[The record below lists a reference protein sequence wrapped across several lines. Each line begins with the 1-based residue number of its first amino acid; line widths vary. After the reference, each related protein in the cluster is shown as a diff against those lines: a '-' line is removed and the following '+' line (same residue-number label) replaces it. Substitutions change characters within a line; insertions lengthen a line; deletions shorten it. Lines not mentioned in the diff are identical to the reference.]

1 MSATPSSAAPAAVSA
16 FLKGVERRGLV
27 LAELQSGSAPLA
39 EKALIAALRAFRT
52 QAATLPMAAWPD
64 RFWRLLAAM
73 PQLRQPGDQVPK
85 VAGFEALHDTS
96 GPRLALLLRLVAG
109 LEEDAAAAAMSTTL
123 QGYRIALSE
132 GCPRDAEGEPDAEGW
147 RALAEAIQQRLRNL
161 DAATLQRLEQLREV
175 AIVGREPTVAPVTAK
190 PASTPSSKPKA
201 DKRPGRRGFRW
212 SWVAAL
218 LLLAGAAAIVAGY
231 YLRSDAPARPQTTPQ
246 ARAEGISLIS
256 QDPPTP
262 AEPLGDA
269 PAPQPGPP
277 SPTDARLLADTQGRA
292 LAERADLL
300 AWYAAGAIDAT
311 PPQDQAPDATAPETE
326 EDRSDA
332 AL

>member
-1 MSATPSSAAPAAVSA
+1 MSATPSSVAPAAVSA

-27 LAELQSGSAPLA
+27 LAELQSGSAALA

-85 VAGFEALHDTS
+85 VPGFQALHDAS

-147 RALAEAIQQRLRNL
+147 RALAEAIQLRLRNL
-161 DAATLQRLEQLREV
+161 EPATLQRLEQLREL
-175 AIVGREPTVAPVTAK
+175 AIVGREPAPAVAPPAK
-190 PASTPSSKPKA
+190 PAATPARPKA
-201 DKRPGRRGFRW
+201 ERPARGRRLHW
-212 SWVAAL
+212 SWIAAL
-218 LLLAGAAAIVAGY
+218 LLLFGAAAIVAGY
-231 YLRSDAPARPQTTPQ
+231 YLRSDAPARPRNAPE
-246 ARAEGISLIS
+246 AGADGISLIP
-256 QDPPTP
+256 QDGPTP

-269 PAPQPGPP
+269 PAAQPGPP
-277 SPTDARLLADTQGRA
+277 TPSDARLLADAQGRA

-300 AWYAAGAIDAT
+300 AWYAAGAVDAR
-311 PPQDQAPDATAPETE
+311 PPQDQAPEDTAPETE
-326 EDRSDA
+326 DDRSDA

>member
-27 LAELQSGSAPLA
+27 LAELQSGSASLA

-52 QAATLPMAAWPD
+52 QAATLPMAGWPD

-109 LEEDAAAAAMSTTL
+109 LDEDAAAAAMSTTL
-123 QGYRIALSE
+123 QGYRIALAE

-161 DAATLQRLEQLREV
+161 EPATLQRLEQLREV
-175 AIVGREPTVAPVTAK
+175 AIVGREPAPPPMAVE
-190 PASTPSSKPKA
+190 PAPRTSGKPKA
-201 DKRPGRRGFRW
+201 DKHPRRRGFRW
-212 SWVAAL
+212 SWIAAL
-218 LLLAGAAAIVAGY
+218 LLLVGAVAIVAGY
-231 YLRSDAPARPQTTPQ
+231 YLRSDAPARPRTTPQ

-256 QDPPTP
+256 QDPPAV

-277 SPTDARLLADTQGRA
+277 SSADARLLADPQGRA
-292 LAERADLL
+292 LAARADVL
-300 AWYAAGAIDAT
+300 AWYAAGAVDAT
-311 PPQDQAPDATAPETE
+311 TRQDDVPEATAPETE

-332 AL
+332 TL